1 MHLLFG
7 VLLAVISSCYPQSE
21 LSVNTILE
29 NIEAAK
35 VSSLTANVVY
45 IRTDPIL
52 DRREI
57 RTGKLLY
64 RESTSKK
71 KEAAILFD
79 TLTIGR
85 RREEKVK
92 HYIFS
97 GRWMAEVDHD
107 KKQFIK
113 RELVAPDEKDINP
126 FELGSGPIP
135 LPIGQT
141 KESILAKF
149 DVVRIPKPTEG
160 LLAALPEEVIGLH
173 LLPKADDEWESI
185 ELFYNPQT
193 WLPIGVRTIE
203 KDGTQR
209 SSRLSE
215 LKMNS
220 LSPEDEVLL
229 SIKTPDPQEWS
240 IDIRPYAR

>member
-1 MHLLFG
+1 MHVLFG
-7 VLLAVISSCYPQSE
+7 MLLAVISSCFPASEQSVE
-21 LSVNTILE
+21 EILE

-45 IRTDPIL
+45 IRLDPIL

-64 RESTSKK
+64 RESDNKK

-92 HYIFS
+92 HFIFS

-113 RELVAPDEKDINP
+113 RELIAPGEEDINP

-135 LPIGQT
+135 LPIGQS

-149 DVVRIPKPTEG
+149 NVVRIPKPTEG
-160 LLAALPEEVIGLH
+160 LLASLPEEVIGLH
-173 LLPKADDEWESI
+173 LLPKEDDEWESI
-185 ELFYNPQT
+185 DLFYNPKT
-193 WLPIGVRTIE
+193 WLPVGVNTIE
-203 KDGTQR
+203 IDGTKR
-209 SSRLSE
+209 VSRLTDMQ
-215 LKMNS
+215 MNV
-220 LSPEDEVLL
+220 LSQEEENLL

-240 IDIRPYAR
+240 IDIRPWVQ